1 MSWQLLAQVAG
12 IQPRNKPDICY
23 RSWNIGKKGELSEAG
38 AREKAHKDRITTIL
52 WHKNFLYSLGYDGCI
67 KMWDANK
74 LELVM
79 EVKKAHAGQRIQ
91 CAAVA
96 PDGCLYTG
104 GDDKVGTQTSRG
116 GGEGRVQKGS
126 ICVFLLGLNVM
137 DCRWVFLVITQINAG
152 SDGLC
157 NANVCFLPKFC
168 C

>member
-1 MSWQLLAQVAG
+1 M
-12 IQPRNKPDICY
+12 CY

-79 EVKKAHAGQRIQ
+79 EVKKAHEGQRIQ

-104 GDDKVGTQTSRG
+104 GDDKVGTQSSGG
-116 GGEGRVQKGS
+116 GGEEGEGAILGEGRGGICLTWLECYGCS
-126 ICVFLLGLNVM
+126 IN
-137 DCRWVFLVITQINAG
+137 LVIAYCTAV
-152 SDGLC
+152 LR
-157 NANVCFLPKFC
+157 
-168 C
+168 

>member
-1 MSWQLLAQVAG
+1 M
-12 IQPRNKPDICY
+12 CY

-79 EVKKAHAGQRIQ
+79 EVKKAHEGQRIQ

-104 GDDKVGTQTSRG
+104 GDDKVGTQSWGGGAREGGRGNPG
-116 GGEGRVQKGS
+116 GGEGRHLSNLASMLWLQHRFG
-126 ICVFLLGLNVM
+126 
-137 DCRWVFLVITQINAG
+137 DC
-152 SDGLC
+152 
-157 NANVCFLPKFC
+157 
-168 C
+168 